1 MVGLLEKESV
11 NVGTGADDGPWLEVD
26 KTNSQCNGIFRL
38 QYSFYLFIIRKR
50 EINHQN
56 TFLVKLY

>member
-1 MVGLLEKESV
+1 MVIPPNWMVGLLEKESV

-38 QYSFYLFIIRKR
+38 QY
-50 EINHQN
+50 
-56 TFLVKLY
+56 